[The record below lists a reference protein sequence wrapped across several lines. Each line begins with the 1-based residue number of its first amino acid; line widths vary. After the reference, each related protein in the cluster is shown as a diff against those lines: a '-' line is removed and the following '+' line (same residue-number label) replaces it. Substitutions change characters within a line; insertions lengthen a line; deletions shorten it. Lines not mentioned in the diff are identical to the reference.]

1 MEDSKY
7 IKVENGELWLTENER
22 ENLKLSYRIKD
33 IIYAEQSP
41 FQHVMIVDTFD
52 FGKMLVLDGIVQ
64 TTSID
69 GYIYNEMISHIP
81 LNFHPEPK
89 HVLIIGG
96 GDLGVAREVAKYPEV
111 ESIDLV
117 EIDELV
123 VKVCKSDLQEVSGN
137 LSDSRVNFIYSDGV
151 EFVKQHKGHYDLII
165 IDSSDPIGPA
175 KQLFELSF
183 YRNIHQALKDD
194 GVMVC
199 QSQSPV
205 FHFDVL
211 RQTYEHVSSL
221 FPYSYLYTATVP
233 TYPGGLWSFTIGSKK
248 YNTIIAPEKFDK
260 DTHYVNKDILT
271 RAFFLPQF
279 IKDKLNRI

>member
-7 IKVENGELWLTENER
+7 IKVENGELWLTENEL

-52 FGKMLVLDGIVQ
+52 FGKMLVLNGAVQ
-64 TTSID
+64 TTSVD
-69 GYIYNEMISHIP
+69 GYIFNEMISHIP
-81 LNFHPEPK
+81 LSFHPEPK
-89 HVLIIGG
+89 QVLIIGG
-96 GDLGVAREVAKYPEV
+96 GDLGVAREVIKYPQV

-137 LSDSRVNFIYSDGV
+137 LSDSRINFIYQDGV
-151 EFVKQHKGHYDLII
+151 EFVKQHKNHYDVII
-165 IDSSDPIGPA
+165 VDSFGSNGSS
-175 KQLFELSF
+175 KHFFELSF

-199 QSQSPV
+199 QSESPF
-205 FHFDVL
+205 FHSNIL
-211 RQTYEHVSSL
+211 KQTYEHVSSL
-221 FPYSYLYTATVP
+221 FPFSYLYTATIP
-233 TYPGGLWSFTIGSKK
+233 AYPGGLLSFTIGSKK
-248 YNTIIAPEKFDK
+248 YSNVINPEQFNKNTR
-260 DTHYVNKDILT
+260 YVNEDVLKS
-271 RAFFLPQF
+271 AFHLPQF
-279 IKDKLNRI
+279 IKDKLNY

>member
-7 IKVENGELWLTENER
+7 IKVKNGELWLTENEL

-52 FGKMLVLDGIVQ
+52 FGKMLVLNGAVQ
-64 TTSID
+64 TTSVD
-69 GYIYNEMISHIP
+69 GYIFNEMISHIP

-89 HVLIIGG
+89 QILIIGG
-96 GDLGVAREVAKYPEV
+96 GDLGVAREVIKYPQV

-137 LSDSRVNFIYSDGV
+137 LSDSRINFIFQDGV
-151 EFVKQHKGHYDLII
+151 EFVKQHKNHYDVII
-165 IDSSDPIGPA
+165 VDSFDSNDSS
-175 KQLFELSF
+175 KNLFELSF

-194 GVMVC
+194 GIMVC
-199 QSQSPV
+199 QSGSPF
-205 FHFDVL
+205 FHL
-211 RQTYEHVSSL
+211 NILQQTYDHVSSL
-221 FPYSYLYTATVP
+221 FPFTYLYTATIP
-233 TYPGGLWSFTIGSKK
+233 TYPGGLLSLTIGSKK
-248 YNTIIAPEKFDK
+248 YSTVMNPEQFNKNAR
-260 DTHYVNKDILT
+260 YVNEDVLKST
-271 RAFFLPQF
+271 FHLPQF
-279 IKDKLNRI
+279 IKDKLNY